1 MTPINTDDEK
11 PFLKYKMQLRES
23 DRHGAPPYIYDHF
36 LVPWAGHL
44 NGSLVFAI
52 VFVLIWVGIMIPL
65 YRKRIF
71 IKI

>member
-23 DRHGAPPYIYDHF
+23 DRRGAPPYIYDHF

-44 NGSLVFAI
+44 NGSLVFAV
-52 VFVLIWVGIMIPL
+52 VFPHLGWDNDSPL
-65 YRKRIF
+65 QEENIH
-71 IKI
+71 